1 LNQAVASES
10 ERARSAVLLV
20 GDAEPFDLEMPAYYN
35 TCFDDCLL
43 CVLMLGKSPDGKS
56 PDERREELASR
67 RIVWVLV
74 DWPEI
79 ERYRSP
85 GNYGFDPRFT
95 PELLTELVAQGV
107 LGPPLQ
113 FGSDASERPIEI
125 YPVRGTPAKPSL
137 PAGVQ

>member
-1 LNQAVASES
+1 LNQAVAPES
-10 ERARSAVLLV
+10 EHARSAVLLV
-20 GDAEPFDLEMPAYYN
+20 GNATPFDLEMPAFYN

-43 CVLMLGKSPDGKS
+43 CQWMLGKSPAERH
-56 PDERREELASR
+56 DELISR
-67 RIVWVLV
+67 RIAWVLV